1 MTTVPP
7 CDRGGL
13 PWSRPPGDGLSGH
26 DYLRLF
32 ARLGTSWAARLGE
45 QTRRDELHG
54 LSIFVCRDGD
64 GKWLV
69 RAIFM
74 ARGLVSP
81 RNFCCFAPSFFGGN
95 KPQRTQAII

>member
-13 PWSRPPGDGLSGH
+13 PWSRPPGDGLSG
-26 DYLRLF
+26 YLTNF
-32 ARLGTSWAARLGE
+32 ARLGTSWAARLGQ

-54 LSIFVCRDGD
+54 LLIGVCRDGD

-81 RNFCCFAPSFFGGN
+81 RSFCCFAEKKRGGRG
-95 KPQRTQAII
+95 Q